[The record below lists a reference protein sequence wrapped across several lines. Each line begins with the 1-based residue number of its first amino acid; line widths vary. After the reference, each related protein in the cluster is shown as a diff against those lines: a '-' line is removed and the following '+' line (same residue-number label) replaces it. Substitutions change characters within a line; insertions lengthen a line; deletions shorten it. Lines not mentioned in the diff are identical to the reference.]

1 MNNQNQPD
9 DNLVL
14 PQPQANNL
22 MFSEDN
28 SINNQPVDDSKL
40 PVINPISNGEALE
53 TGTSNNDT
61 VSTVNQAPVA
71 IADSDLIEKEWV
83 NKIKAIVEST
93 RGNPFLQS
101 KEINDLKAEYVY
113 AKYNKIIKAE

>member
-1 MNNQNQPD
+1 MNDQNQSD

-22 MFSEDN
+22 MFEGNNIDHQ
-28 SINNQPVDDSKL
+28 SIDIPKL
-40 PVINPISNGEALE
+40 PVIKSNSDKLVLGVD
-53 TGTSNNDT
+53 TND
-61 VSTVNQAPVA
+61 STIPDVNQPPA
-71 IADSDLIEKEWV
+71 IIDSDLIEKEWV
-83 NKIKAIVEST
+83 NKIKVIVEST

>member
-22 MFSEDN
+22 MFSEDSN
-28 SINNQPVDDSKL
+28 INNQPVDDSKL
-40 PVINPISNGEALE
+40 PVINPTSNGEALE

-71 IADSDLIEKEWV
+71 IADSDLIE
-83 NKIKAIVEST
+83 
-93 RGNPFLQS
+93 
-101 KEINDLKAEYVY
+101 
-113 AKYNKIIKAE
+113 